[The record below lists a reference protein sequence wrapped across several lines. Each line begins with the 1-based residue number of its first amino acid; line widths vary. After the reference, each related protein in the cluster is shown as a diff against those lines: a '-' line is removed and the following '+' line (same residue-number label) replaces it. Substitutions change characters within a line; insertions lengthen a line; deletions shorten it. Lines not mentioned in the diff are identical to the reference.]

1 MHLNFLGVYI
11 AETVHP
17 SIRNNLTI
25 IPSIFMSAGFL
36 FTWVIGYFETWR
48 NTAYILTIPSI
59 MVSLCLIALPESPYW
74 LVEAQKIDLAKY
86 VITTKHLPVIIW
98 KKLINYVLFFF
109 HFSENHSNSF
119 EEVVMILQ
127 RKSMKWKKNMNTT
140 RKHLKEQERHQYSNQ
155 YYHCL
160 S

>member
-25 IPSIFMSAGFL
+25 IPSIFMS
-36 FTWVIGYFETWR
+36 
-48 NTAYILTIPSI
+48 AYILTIPSI

-86 VITTKHLPVIIW
+86 VITTKHLPKIIW
-98 KKLINYVLFFF
+98 KSMSCFFF
-109 HFSENHSNSF
+109 FIF
-119 EEVVMILQ
+119 QKITPILS
-127 RKSMKWKKNMNTT
+127 RKWLWYYRGNQWNWRKTWLLQESIWRNKKGTNIQINIIIVFPKTFFLCWSII
-140 RKHLKEQERHQYSNQ
+140 HYSRI
-155 YYHCL
+155 
-160 S
+160 

>member
-86 VITTKHLPVIIW
+86 VITTKHLPKIIF
-98 KKLINYVLFFF
+98 KKLINYVLFF
-109 HFSENHSNSF
+109 HFSEHHSNSF

-127 RKSMKWKKNMNTT
+127 RKSMKLKKNMITT
-140 RKHLKEQERHQYSNQ
+140 RKHLKEQERHRYSNQ